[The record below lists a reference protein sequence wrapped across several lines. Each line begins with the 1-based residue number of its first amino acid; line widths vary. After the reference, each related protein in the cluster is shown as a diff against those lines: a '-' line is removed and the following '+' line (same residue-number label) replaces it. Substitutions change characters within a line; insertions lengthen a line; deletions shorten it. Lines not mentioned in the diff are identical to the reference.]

1 MYTDGLKNVLGQMID
16 PAGGGLGYIVDN
28 FKKKYEQSL
37 RTKKNPY
44 ISRFISSEMQ
54 IVILLNSII

>member
-1 MYTDGLKNVLGQMID
+1 MID

-54 IVILLNSII
+54 ILILLNSII